1 MEENFTPNTENN
13 QPAPVASN
21 PWTKRIIAGALAVA
35 AVGAVGIGL
44 ATANGGPGWHGGPR
58 MGFSGHHGMGFAE
71 HRLERMLEGIDAT
84 DEQETKIKAI
94 IEATE
99 DKVFPMADE
108 FRDTREE
115 VAKLLGA
122 STIDRAAAE
131 TLRAQRIA
139 KVDEASKALT
149 TALLDIAEVLT
160 PEQRAELLEHLKER
174 RGRW

>member
-1 MEENFTPNTENN
+1 MEENYTPNTENTP
-13 QPAPVASN
+13 PANASN
-21 PWTKRIIAGALAVA
+21 PCTKRIVVGALALVA
-35 AVGAVGIGL
+35 IGGIGVSI
-44 ATANGGPGWHGGPR
+44 ATATGGWHGGPQ
-58 MGFSGHHGMGFAE
+58 MGFSGHRGMGFAE

-108 FRDTREE
+108 FRDAREE

-122 STIDRAAAE
+122 PAIDRTAAE
-131 TLRAQRIA
+131 SLRAARIA
-139 KVDEASKALT
+139 KVDEASKTLT

-160 PEQRAELLEHLKER
+160 PEQRAELLEHFEER